1 MIEDLG
7 SLNGTYIIVK
17 EVIITPDESIPILLY
32 LGETLVK
39 VSA

>member
-17 EVIITPDESIPILLY
+17 EVRLNLDDQKQILLC
-32 LGETLVK
+32 LGETLMK
-39 VSA
+39 VVA

>member
-17 EVIITPDESIPILLY
+17 EIILNPDEKNHILMC
-32 LGETLVK
+32 LGETLMK
-39 VSA
+39 VVA